1 MTFSQPS
8 PYTGHESAQI
18 SKNEVMLN
26 MEARHGIVA
35 VALIGGLA
43 LAAPALAA
51 GKGRL
56 IQKQT
61 RSTNQI
67 ENQERHRDGSTSQT
81 ELRWEQRTRGG
92 TPTGLVTVPAI
103 RVEHLRMEPDMEH
116 RQTGKRMEDRATAGV
131 HFPSLP
137 FLHSPCASSAERNPC
152 YQVCLQH
159 HSSAM
164 MESDPQLL

>member
-1 MTFSQPS
+1 
-8 PYTGHESAQI
+8 
-18 SKNEVMLN
+18 

-67 ENQERHRDGSTSQT
+67 ENQERHRDGSSSQT
-81 ELRWEQRTRGG
+81 G
-92 TPTGLVTVPAI
+92 TPLGAKNKRGNTYGPGDGSGYQGRAPKDGTGYGAPTN
-103 RVEHLRMEPDMEH
+103 R
-116 RQTGKRMEDRATAGV
+116 
-131 HFPSLP
+131 
-137 FLHSPCASSAERNPC
+137 
-152 YQVCLQH
+152 
-159 HSSAM
+159 
-164 MESDPQLL
+164 